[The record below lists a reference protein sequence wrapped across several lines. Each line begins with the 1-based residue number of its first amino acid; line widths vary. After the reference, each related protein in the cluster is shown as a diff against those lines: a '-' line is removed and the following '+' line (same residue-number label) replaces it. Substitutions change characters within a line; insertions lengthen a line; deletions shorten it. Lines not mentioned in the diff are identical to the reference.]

1 MTKLLVPV
9 DGSPVADRA
18 VVHAME
24 LARALG
30 GTTLLLINVQQT
42 LERWYKHGL
51 LNKEALAHLQQL
63 GEADAATAR
72 ALLDGA
78 GVAYEFKVLFGHP
91 GELVARTA
99 KEQGCSAIVMGTRG
113 LGDLENVLVGSTA
126 YKVIQLAEVPVTL
139 VK

>member
-1 MTKLLVPV
+1 MRKFLVPV
-9 DGSPVADRA
+9 DGSAVANRA
-18 VVHAME
+18 VAHALE

-30 GTTLLLINVQQT
+30 DTTLLLVNVQQT

-51 LNKEALAHLQQL
+51 LNKEAIAHLQQM
-63 GEADAATAR
+63 GQADAAQAC
-72 ALLDGA
+72 ALLDEG
-78 GVAYEFKVLFGHP
+78 GISYEFKVLFGHP

-113 LGDLENVLVGSTA
+113 LGDLENVFVGSTA
-126 YKVIQLAEVPVTL
+126 YKVIQLAEMPVTL